1 MGCLAALA
9 ASRLAY
15 LLICVDRPWERMRKL
30 ESGEAHGLVGVPLP
44 GSGSDRACALSG
56 GGDSDDSGDSD
67 DDDYYSNSSWRARW
81 FKALR
86 RQLRRSARRL
96 GCSDPTDWPIRLQ
109 ICTGTLALPLL
120 AIAVAL
126 SALVVVLVVIDR
138 LLGRCVVC
146 LLRWWLRS
154 VRRRR
159 RRSHRGEDGALGLI
173 KSAVRRQPLKRMKVE
188 AFDSI

>member
-1 MGCLAALA
+1 
-9 ASRLAY
+9 
-15 LLICVDRPWERMRKL
+15 MRKL

-67 DDDYYSNSSWRARW
+67 DDDYYGGSSSSSWRARW
-81 FKALR
+81 CKALR

-96 GCSDPTDWPIRLQ
+96 GCSDPADWPIRLQ
-109 ICTGTLALPLL
+109 ICTGILALPLL
-120 AIAVAL
+120 VLGAAL

-154 VRRRR
+154 ARRLRRRT
-159 RRSHRGEDGALGLI
+159 HRGEDGALGLI
-173 KSAVRRQPLKRMKVE
+173 KSAVRTGTSLMGREVPFKKRKE
-188 AFDSI
+188 EPFL